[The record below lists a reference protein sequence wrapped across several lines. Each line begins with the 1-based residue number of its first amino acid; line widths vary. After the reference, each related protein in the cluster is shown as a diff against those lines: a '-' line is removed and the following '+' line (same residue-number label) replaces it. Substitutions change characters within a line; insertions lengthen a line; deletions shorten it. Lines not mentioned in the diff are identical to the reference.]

1 MFYNLFYSDEMKIWM
16 PQPFRGFFI
25 FCWAVL
31 NPLMLLTVII
41 TLFLD
46 RVPSG
51 TEGEKIK

>member
-1 MFYNLFYSDEMKIWM
+1 MKIWM